1 MEIFDIIHGNIEVCR
16 IGKEIID
23 TPEFQRLRKIKQLGC
38 CYLVFPSAV
47 HTRFEHSIGVY
58 HLAKQYIE
66 NLDPLNKYF
75 TEREKLCIRIAGLI
89 HDIGHGPYSHLF
101 DDLVDRGKN
110 HEYRSGCLLKI
121 MNIKYDLGFSREE
134 INFIIDVIN
143 PKSDII
149 VNKYKYQIIS
159 NKNGIDV
166 DRFDYIM
173 RDIRMTGLNY
183 GIECDRIMKYSKII
197 DDKIMFSEKV
207 KTNVEDFFRVRFIM
221 YKEVYN
227 HRTVRCLEYMISDF
241 MKQIDELICI
251 KKTVEEDNFGDFLE
265 INDTIID
272 IVKFVNIRTR
282 ENDYV
287 SKAVEIVERID
298 KRDIYKSV
306 GELELDSDLLGEN
319 FINMYSNINKDI
331 IVDKIK
337 ISYYGKEMCNF
348 YSNDKYKKYGI
359 ENNNNNDIFIISVY
373 YKDKM
378 YEQNAMKY
386 LDGLLPL
393 KI

>member
-1 MEIFDIIHGNIEVCR
+1 MEIFDIIHGNIEVCDM
-16 IGKEIID
+16 GKKIID
-23 TPEFQRLRKIKQLGC
+23 TTEFQRLRKIKQLGC

-47 HTRFEHSIGVY
+47 HTRFEHSVGVY
-58 HLAKQYIE
+58 HLAKEYIE
-66 NLDPLNKYF
+66 NLDPLNEYF
-75 TEREKLCIRIAGLI
+75 TEREKVCIRIAGLI

-101 DDLVDRGKN
+101 DDLVNKDKN
-110 HEYRSGCLLKI
+110 HEYRSVCLLKI
-121 MNIKYDLGFSREE
+121 MNTKYNLGFSKEE
-134 INFIIDVIN
+134 INFIQDVIN
-143 PKSDII
+143 PKQNIT

-183 GIECDRIMKYSKII
+183 GIEYGRIMKHSKII
-197 DDKIMFSEKV
+197 DGKIMFSEKV
-207 KTNVEDFFRVRFIM
+207 KTNIEEFYRVRFIM

-227 HRTVRCLEYMISDF
+227 HRTVRCLEYMIFDF
-241 MKQIDELICI
+241 MNQIDELICI

-265 INDTIID
+265 INDSIID
-272 IVKFVNIRTR
+272 IVKFVNISTK

-287 SKAVEIVERID
+287 SKAVEIANRID

-306 GELELDSDLLGEN
+306 GEIELSIDLLGQNIIDMYGKINEN
-319 FINMYSNINKDI
+319 I
-331 IVDKIK
+331 IVDKIN
-337 ISYYGKEMCNF
+337 ISYYGKEMCEF
-348 YSNDKYKKYGI
+348 YSNDKYRKYGN
-359 ENNNNNDIFIISVY
+359 EKKNSDIFIISVY
-373 YKDKM
+373 YKDKK
-378 YEQNAMKY
+378 YEENAIKY

>member
-1 MEIFDIIHGNIEVCR
+1 MEIFDIIHGNIEVCDT
-16 IGKEIID
+16 GKKIID

-47 HTRFEHSIGVY
+47 HTRFEHSVGVY
-58 HLAKQYIE
+58 HLAKEYIE
-66 NLDPLNKYF
+66 NLDPLNEYF

-101 DDLVDRGKN
+101 DDLVNKDKN

-121 MNIKYDLGFSREE
+121 MNSKYNLGFSREE
-134 INFIIDVIN
+134 IKFILDVIN
-143 PKSDII
+143 PKSDIT

-183 GIECDRIMKYSKII
+183 GIEYSRIMKHSKII
-197 DDKIMFSEKV
+197 DGKIMFSDKV

-241 MKQIDELICI
+241 IEQIDELISI
-251 KKTVEEDNFGDFLE
+251 KKTVEEDNFGEFLE
-265 INDTIID
+265 INDSIID
-272 IVKFVNIRTR
+272 IVKFVNINTK

-287 SKAVEIVERID
+287 KNAVEIVNRID

-306 GELELDSDLLGEN
+306 GEIELDSDLLGGN

-337 ISYYGKEMCNF
+337 ISYYGKEMCDF
-348 YSNDKYKKYGI
+348 YSNDKYRKYGV
-359 ENNNNNDIFIISVY
+359 ENKNSDIFIISVY

-378 YEQNAMKY
+378 YEQTAIKY